1 MSASGL
7 LGLLVNVS
15 AGPEL
20 QGLLSITLES
30 LQVLSHEVALLRKEN
45 FELSQQINLLDYNLA
60 GEELAPPPPEPADT
74 KRAQNV
80 TQCQTRAAEVAA
92 PEPARGELG
101 GAHGGFDDPP
111 GGRGA
116 RWLP

>member
-60 GEELAPPPPEPADT
+60 GEELAPPPRQQASAQDHRVPRHRPAPCPL
-74 KRAQNV
+74 RA
-80 TQCQTRAAEVAA
+80 
-92 PEPARGELG
+92 
-101 GAHGGFDDPP
+101 GAV
-111 GGRGA
+111 
-116 RWLP
+116 